1 MIVNNAM
8 ETFTIRITL
17 ESDTT
22 TRSKEEMKAV
32 VRASRRLR
40 SAARQHGVAKL
51 DMGAP
56 GSFLVARQ
64 SLGPSPFV
72 SFSTKPRASPPPLPE
87 PLVIDVDDKC
97 KIEYIDVK
105 PEDLSAATPT
115 LVLIHG
121 APGTY
126 RDFRHLIPLLKDRG
140 VRVVGVNLPGFAGST
155 ILDTTNYYDHI
166 SAFPSV
172 QLTYKAMQGVL
183 KASDNVFVLGHSF
196 GGHAAVH
203 FTGINADEQ
212 RINIKGLVL
221 LAGAGHRPHQALSPR
236 LNDFL
241 WKMLR
246 SGLPMIES
254 TSKWLVRQLYIKS
267 FKFPDS
273 KLPDY
278 FTAGIVR
285 CATADFPLFARHLE
299 KNRALP
305 SFLAWAKDDALIEE
319 EIFLDV
325 SAVCHPGPRLAF
337 KKGGHNVQKTKAAFL
352 ADELTD
358 WMDNVVQGKEQS
370 EVYSTNVEI
379 HP

>member
-1 MIVNNAM
+1 
-8 ETFTIRITL
+8 
-17 ESDTT
+17 
-22 TRSKEEMKAV
+22 MKAV
-32 VRASRRLR
+32 RR
-40 SAARQHGVAKL
+40 V
-51 DMGAP
+51 
-56 GSFLVARQ
+56 GSVARQ
-64 SLGPSPFV
+64 RGAAGLVGRSSSCFLATQHV
-72 SFSTKPRASPPPLPE
+72 SFSSAVKQRRASPPPLPE
-87 PLVIDVDDKC
+87 SLFVNVDDKC

-105 PEDLSAATPT
+105 PEDLTATTPT

-155 ILDTTNYYDHI
+155 VLDTSNYYEHI
-166 SAFPSV
+166 SAYPSV
-172 QLTYKAMQGVL
+172 QLTYKAMQNVL
-183 KASDNVFVLGHSF
+183 KEVDNVFVLGHSF

-212 RINIKGLVL
+212 KLRIKGLVL

-236 LNDFL
+236 VNDFL
-241 WKMLR
+241 WQMLR
-246 SGLPMIES
+246 SGVPVVENA
-254 TSKWLVRQLYIKS
+254 SKWLVRQLYIKS

-278 FTAGIVR
+278 FTAGIAR
-285 CATADFPLFARHLE
+285 CATADFPLFAKHLE
-299 KNRALP
+299 KNRSLP

-319 EIFLDV
+319 KIFLDV

-337 KKGGHNVQKTKAAFL
+337 EKGGHNVQKTKASFL
-352 ADELTD
+352 ADELAD
-358 WMDNVVQGKEQS
+358 WMNSVVKGEDLS
-370 EVYSTNVEI
+370 EEYSSDVQI

>member
-1 MIVNNAM
+1 
-8 ETFTIRITL
+8 
-17 ESDTT
+17 
-22 TRSKEEMKAV
+22 MKAAARCV
-32 VRASRRLR
+32 GR
-40 SAARQHGVAKL
+40 AARQRSVATV
-51 DMGAP
+51 GRR
-56 GSFLVARQ
+56 FVAQ
-64 SLGPSPFV
+64 QQLEPSSRPV
-72 SFSTKPRASPPPLPE
+72 RANASFSTATDAAAATKPRRASPPPLPE
-87 PLVIDVDDKC
+87 PKFINVGSKC
-97 KIEYIDVK
+97 TIEYIDVK
-105 PEDLSAATPT
+105 PQDLTAATPT

-155 ILDTTNYYDHI
+155 ILDTTNYYEHI

-172 QLTYKAMQGVL
+172 QLTYKAMQGVFQD
-183 KASDNVFVLGHSF
+183 SDNVFVLGHSF

-203 FTGINADEQ
+203 FTGINAAEQ
-212 RINIKGLVL
+212 KISIKGLVL
-221 LAGAGHRPHQALSPR
+221 LAGAGHRPHHALSPR
-236 LNDFL
+236 LNDLL

-246 SGLPMIES
+246 SGVPAVES
-254 TSKWLVRQLYIKS
+254 ASKWLVRQLYTKS

-273 KLPDY
+273 ELPDY

-285 CATADFPLFARHLE
+285 CATADFPLFAKHLE
-299 KNRALP
+299 QNRSLP

-325 SAVCHPGPRLAF
+325 SAVCHPGPRLAC
-337 KKGGHNVQKTKAAFL
+337 HNVQKTKASFL
-352 ADELTD
+352 AGELTA
-358 WMDNVVQGKEQS
+358 WMTDVVHGKDIS

>member
-1 MIVNNAM
+1 MKTIVSGVRRAANKRGAA
-8 ETFTIRITL
+8 TL
-17 ESDTT
+17 AR
-22 TRSKEEMKAV
+22 RSPSSLPA
-32 VRASRRLR
+32 
-40 SAARQHGVAKL
+40 QQYVAL
-51 DMGAP
+51 WTCP
-56 GSFLVARQ
+56 VLVN
-64 SLGPSPFV
+64 GT
-72 SFSTKPRASPPPLPE
+72 SFSTTTSSAEAKKQRRPSPPPLPE
-87 PLVIDVDDKC
+87 PKLVDVDGIC
-97 KIEYIDVK
+97 TIECIDVK
-105 PEDLSAATPT
+105 PEDLTAATPT

-155 ILDTTNYYDHI
+155 ILDTTNYYEHI

-183 KASDNVFVLGHSF
+183 KDCDNVFVLGHSF

-203 FTGINADEQ
+203 FTAINADEQ
-212 RINIKGLVL
+212 KIGIKGLVL
-221 LAGAGHRPHQALSPR
+221 LAGAGHRPHHALSPR
-236 LNDFL
+236 LNDLL

-246 SGLPMIES
+246 SGVPAVEGA
-254 TSKWLVRQLYIKS
+254 SKWLVRQLYIKS

-299 KNRALP
+299 QNRSLP

-337 KKGGHNVQKTKAAFL
+337 ERGGHNVQKTKASFL
-352 ADELTD
+352 ADELAS
-358 WMDNVVQGKEQS
+358 WMATVVQGKELS
-370 EVYSTNVEI
+370 SVYSANVDI
-379 HP
+379 RP

>member
-1 MIVNNAM
+1 MCTPSFI
-8 ETFTIRITL
+8 
-17 ESDTT
+17 
-22 TRSKEEMKAV
+22 
-32 VRASRRLR
+32 
-40 SAARQHGVAKL
+40 GV
-51 DMGAP
+51 DN
-56 GSFLVARQ
+56 
-64 SLGPSPFV
+64 
-72 SFSTKPRASPPPLPE
+72 
-87 PLVIDVDDKC
+87 KC

-126 RDFRHLIPLLKDRG
+126 RDFRHLISLLKERG

-155 ILDTTNYYDHI
+155 ILDTSNYYDHI

-183 KASDNVFVLGHSF
+183 KDSDNVF

-212 RINIKGLVL
+212 GINVKGLVL

-246 SGLPMIES
+246 SGVPVVES
-254 TSKWLVRQLYIKS
+254 TSKWLVRQLYIRS

-285 CATADFPLFARHLE
+285 CATADFPLFAKHLE
-299 KNRALP
+299 KNRSLP

-319 EIFLDV
+319 EIFMNV

-337 KKGGHNVQKTKAAFL
+337 EKGGHNVQKTKATFL
-352 ADELTD
+352 AEELTD
-358 WMDNVVQGKEQS
+358 WMNNVVRGREQS
-370 EVYSTNVEI
+370 EVYSTNVEV